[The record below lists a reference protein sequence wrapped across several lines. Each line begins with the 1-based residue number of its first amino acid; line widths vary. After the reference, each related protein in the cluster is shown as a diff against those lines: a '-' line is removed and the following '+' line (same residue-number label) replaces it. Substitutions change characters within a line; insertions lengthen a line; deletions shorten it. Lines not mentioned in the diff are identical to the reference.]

1 MNTLLANTLIAT
13 AGIIRGTL
21 ASALNYLN
29 TLIKSGTDSAMQFHK
44 EGIAFAREMGMN
56 AKEAQAYTEVLT
68 DRTERLAMKYGVA
81 AEQVKELQRN
91 ISVATSRQLML
102 NESQAEGFLQLN
114 KLVGSSTVTKFTEQM
129 MNGMGGQLDT
139 VQGAVSKA
147 YATAAKSG
155 LNAQKVSE
163 KIANNLNMA
172 NKLSFRT
179 GIEGLTRM
187 AMQAEK
193 VGLSLNSVESAA
205 NAFMEIDDAIQA
217 SAKLNMLGGQFAM
230 LGGNPLD
237 MAYEANA
244 DPEAFQKRL
253 IGMAQGAAKFDA
265 QKGIATV
272 DPMMMDMLRNAAKAM
287 NLNPDEL
294 VGSAKKQASN
304 AYKESNIS
312 SSIMNGLTKEQQ
324 DFLIN
329 KSNVANGKVMFTTIG
344 GKEVDLS
351 SGGTIDKAVLEE
363 MMKYQ
368 GMSDRDIME
377 ENARSLSSINE
388 ILTGIKESIKAM
400 FAKFV
405 EGLFPKMQGDLKQFG
420 AWAKNKLEPLAKN
433 VGESVR
439 SAYDWLKEHK
449 EPIKSLISHV
459 IGFLKFAT
467 EHWKILLSV
476 LAAKKLFG
484 MANNLGI
491 GKGLGGK
498 AARGAAKGIGN
509 LFTKGKN
516 LVTSRGF
523 WDVLLGR
530 QHKNT
535 AGRWVNSKGRFI
547 SNKLANIGKFAKVG
561 GAMAGVGLAAFQG
574 IGAWN
579 ARAEEAERIRN
590 SNMSDVDKAKALEQN
605 RIDRNSEVGGAVGQ
619 GVGSI
624 LGTIFFGPL
633 GGMIGGAVGKFAG
646 EFIGKYW
653 DPIFD
658 GLKSFGK
665 TVLNGVKWL
674 VDNNPISWMVR
685 GIGEL
690 FGKDWSP
697 TKLIGDMFSGSEK
710 HAEGGVIGGNSYSGD
725 KVPILAN
732 SGEAVIT
739 PQQFNAV
746 FGETNNKNFY
756 NSTWNNRNVSS
767 TIMPQNTSTTTNL
780 TNNSN
785 VWNNSSALSTVMPQS
800 TTNSANSNVWNNS
813 SALSTVM
820 PQNTSTTTNL
830 TKNSTLNNSSV
841 LSTVMPQSTTNSANS
856 NVWNNSSVLSTVM
869 PQSTDIIKPKNS
881 LGEAEYIYKP
891 NRTEIS
897 NINGN
902 TVTVKDFNI
911 NINGTLKLDA
921 GTYSKSI
928 NGRDLL
934 NDYAFMTQIKNMI
947 RESINRDING
957 GMLSNDLAT
966 VNGYPAQTSM
976 YGKIKH

>member
-1 MNTLLANTLIAT
+1 MNKLLAQTLIAT

-21 ASALNYLN
+21 ASAFSYLN
-29 TLIKSGTDSAMQFHK
+29 TLIKSGTDSAMQFHQ

-68 DRTERLAMKYGVA
+68 DRTEKLAMKYGVA

-91 ISVATSRQLML
+91 ISIATSRQLML

-304 AYKESNIS
+304 AYKESNI
-312 SSIMNGLTKEQQ
+312 NFGAFGNLTKEQR

-329 KSNVANGKVMFTTIG
+329 KSDVAKGGNVKFTTTDN
-344 GKEVDLS
+344 KVVDLS
-351 SGGTIDKAVLEE
+351 NPSNVNQEDFKKVLDE
-363 MMKYQ
+363 MMKYE
-368 GMSDRDIME
+368 GMSDHDIMA
-377 ENARSLSSINE
+377 ENAKSLSSINE
-388 ILTGIKESIKAM
+388 ILTGIKESITAM
-400 FAKFV
+400 FAKFI
-405 EGLFPKMQGDLKQFG
+405 EGIFPQFQGDLKNFG
-420 AWAKNKLEPLAKN
+420 AWAKDSLLPVAKN
-433 VGESVR
+433 IGEGVR
-439 SAYDWLKEHK
+439 GVYDWFKENK
-449 EPIKSLISHV
+449 E
-459 IGFLKFAT
+459 GF
-467 EHWKILLSV
+467 
-476 LAAKKLFG
+476 
-484 MANNLGI
+484 
-491 GKGLGGK
+491 
-498 AARGAAKGIGN
+498 
-509 LFTKGKN
+509 
-516 LVTSRGF
+516 
-523 WDVLLGR
+523 
-530 QHKNT
+530 
-535 AGRWVNSKGRFI
+535 
-547 SNKLANIGKFAKVG
+547 
-561 GAMAGVGLAAFQG
+561 
-574 IGAWN
+574 
-579 ARAEEAERIRN
+579 
-590 SNMSDVDKAKALEQN
+590 
-605 RIDRNSEVGGAVGQ
+605 
-619 GVGSI
+619 
-624 LGTIFFGPL
+624 
-633 GGMIGGAVGKFAG
+633 
-646 EFIGKYW
+646 
-653 DPIFD
+653 
-658 GLKSFGK
+658 K
-665 TVLNGVKWL
+665 T
-674 VDNNPISWMVR
+674 
-685 GIGEL
+685 
-690 FGKDWSP
+690 
-697 TKLIGDMFSGSEK
+697 
-710 HAEGGVIGGNSYSGD
+710 
-725 KVPILAN
+725 LAN
-732 SGEAVIT
+732 SLFGFIKFIT
-739 PQQFNAV
+739 SKWEWLVAYLV
-746 FGETNNKNFY
+746 GGKL
-756 NSTWNNRNVSS
+756 WK
-767 TIMPQNTSTTTNL
+767 M
-780 TNNSN
+780 
-785 VWNNSSALSTVMPQS
+785 
-800 TTNSANSNVWNNS
+800 
-813 SALSTVM
+813 
-820 PQNTSTTTNL
+820 
-830 TKNSTLNNSSV
+830 LNNSSMIGRGASRASGAAATPTSIWGKARQAYQGV
-841 LSTVMPQSTTNSANS
+841 RAHSGMAGGTKWNGIKAAAKAGGKALLKTGGASLVGGLVGWAGNAAADSMAEKGTIEKGGTAHTALKAASTAAEYAALGATVGSIIPGIGTAAGATVGGIAGAIKGFFDTQKAVNEESGVNIAVDNTNSGARAVQTVPHDEGGFIEGITKTGFVKKGIKGAEAPIEKIREDTAYKEEVVLNPIQQQRFMAIANGETP
-856 NVWNNSSVLSTVM
+856 V
-869 PQSTDIIKPKNS
+869 KPKNS

-891 NRTEIS
+891 NRTETS
-897 NINGN
+897 NVNGN

-911 NINGTLKLDA
+911 NINGTLRLEA
-921 GTYSKSI
+921 GNYSKSV

-934 NDYAFMTQIKNMI
+934 NDYQFMTQIKNMI

-957 GMLSNDLAT
+957 GMLNNDLAT

>member
-21 ASALNYLN
+21 ASAFNYLN
-29 TLIKSGTDSAMQFHK
+29 TLIKSGTQGAMQFHQ

-114 KLVGSSTVTKFTEQM
+114 KLVGSSTVTKFTEEM
-129 MNGMGGQLDT
+129 MNGMGGQLDS

-147 YATAAKSG
+147 YASAAKSG

-187 AMQAEK
+187 AIQAEK

-205 NAFMEIDDAIQA
+205 NAFMEIDDAIEA
-217 SAKLNMLGGQFAM
+217 SARLNMLGGQFGM
-230 LGGNPLD
+230 FGGNPLD

-244 DPEAFQKRL
+244 DPEAFMERITK
-253 IGMAQGAAKFDA
+253 MAQGAAKFDA
-265 QKGIATV
+265 QKGYATV
-272 DPMMMDMLRNAAKAM
+272 DPVMMDMLRNAAKAM
-287 NLNPDEL
+287 GMNPDEL

-304 AYKESNIS
+304 AYKESNI
-312 SSIMNGLTKEQQ
+312 NFGAFGNLTKEQR

-329 KSNVANGKVMFTTIG
+329 KSDVAKGGNVKFTTTDN
-344 GKEVDLS
+344 KVVDLS
-351 SGGTIDKAVLEE
+351 NPSNVNQEDFKKVLDE
-363 MMKYQ
+363 MMKYE
-368 GMSDRDIME
+368 GMSDHDIMA

-420 AWAKNKLEPLAKN
+420 AWTKNKLEPLAKN

-439 SAYDWLKEHK
+439 GAYDWLKEHK
-449 EPIKSLISHV
+449 EPIKSFISHV

-484 MANNLGI
+484 MANSLGM

-530 QHKNT
+530 QHKNA

-547 SNKLANIGKFAKVG
+547 SNKLANVGKFAKVG
-561 GAMAGVGLAAFQG
+561 GAMAGAGLAAFEG

-653 DPIFD
+653 DPIWN
-658 GLKSFGK
+658 GIKNLVK
-665 TVLNGVKWL
+665 TLGSAIWSGIKFL
-674 VDNNPISWMVR
+674 VDNNPIAWMAR
-685 GIGEL
+685 GIGKL

-697 TKLIGDMFSGSEK
+697 TKIIGDFFGGSEK
-710 HAEGGVIGGNSYSGD
+710 HAKGGVIGGNSYSGD

-739 PQQFNAV
+739 PQQFNSV
-746 FGETNNKNFY
+746 FGD
-756 NSTWNNRNVSS
+756 
-767 TIMPQNTSTTTNL
+767 
-780 TNNSN
+780 
-785 VWNNSSALSTVMPQS
+785 TV
-800 TTNSANSNVWNNS
+800 V
-813 SALSTVM
+813 
-820 PQNTSTTTNL
+820 
-830 TKNSTLNNSSV
+830 
-841 LSTVMPQSTTNSANS
+841 
-856 NVWNNSSVLSTVM
+856 
-869 PQSTDIIKPKNS
+869 KPKP
-881 LGEAEYIYKP
+881 LGENPEYIYKP
-891 NRTEIS
+891 NRSETS
-897 NINGN
+897 NVNGN
-902 TVTVKDFNI
+902 TITVKDFNI
-911 NINGTLKLDA
+911 NISGTLRLDA
-921 GTYSKSI
+921 GNYSKSI
-928 NGRDLL
+928 DGRELL

-947 RESINRDING
+947 KESINRDING
-957 GMLSNDLAT
+957 GKYLSDLAT
-966 VNGYPAQTSM
+966 MANFPAQTGV
-976 YGKIKH
+976 YGKG